1 MSTLPNN
8 HLNTIEACRYCPM
21 CRQSCPSEFISYR
34 ESDTPR
40 GRAIILQSVYRS
52 GEEFNPSRI
61 EAIYNCFVCGSCKSW
76 CAGAEIGHY
85 DIPELMKFA
94 RRDIV
99 EKNMAPE
106 IVVSMKNS
114 LLANENQYNIDK
126 SQSFTSNIT
135 EQKADVLYYLGPE
148 VNFRNK
154 EIAEAVIKILKHLQ
168 SNFTM
173 LRNEPDSGKILD
185 LLGYRKEAKE
195 KAGKLYVKIKAT
207 GCKLLVV
214 SDPLAY
220 DAFKTDYPEWG
231 FAFEP
236 GIKIMHVAE
245 YLAENIKSGSL
256 KLAATRDKITL
267 ADSEFLGRFNNVFDA
282 PREVI
287 KSSAGAGF
295 EELKW
300 NREKLLSTGEA
311 ALTFNDKIF
320 SQGQMLGEKIAV
332 LVNDLKAKKV
342 ITLSATAK
350 QNISKATDAEVLD
363 IAEFAAQ
370 LIG

>member
-34 ESDTPR
+34 ESDAPR
-40 GRAIILQSVYRS
+40 GRAIIMQSVYRS
-52 GEEFNPSRI
+52 GEEFNASRI

-114 LLANENQYNIDK
+114 LMANENQYNIDR
-126 SQSFTSNIT
+126 SQSFTKGVNEEKANI
-135 EQKADVLYYLGPE
+135 LYYLGPE
-148 VNFRNK
+148 VNFRNQ
-154 EIAEAVIKILKHLQ
+154 EIAGAVIKILKHLK
-168 SNFTM
+168 SSFT
-173 LRNEPDSGKILD
+173 LLKDEPESGKILD

-195 KAGKLYVKIKAT
+195 KAGKLFLKIKAS
-207 GCKLLVV
+207 GCKVVVV

-231 FAFEP
+231 FTFEP
-236 GIKIMHVAE
+236 EIKILHVSE
-245 YLAENIKSGSL
+245 FLAENIKSGAL
-256 KLAATRDKITL
+256 KLSKTSQKITL
-267 ADSEFLGRFNNVFDA
+267 ADSEFLGRFNNVFEA

-287 KSSAGAGF
+287 KASAGSLF

-300 NREKLLSTGEA
+300 NREKLLCTGESA
-311 ALTFNDKIF
+311 FTFNDGIF
-320 SQGQMLGEKIAV
+320 TQGQMLGEKIAI
-332 LVNDLKAKKV
+332 LINDCKAKTV

-350 QNISKATDAEVLD
+350 QNISKATDAMVLD
-363 IAEFAAQ
+363 IAEFTAQ
-370 LIG
+370 HI